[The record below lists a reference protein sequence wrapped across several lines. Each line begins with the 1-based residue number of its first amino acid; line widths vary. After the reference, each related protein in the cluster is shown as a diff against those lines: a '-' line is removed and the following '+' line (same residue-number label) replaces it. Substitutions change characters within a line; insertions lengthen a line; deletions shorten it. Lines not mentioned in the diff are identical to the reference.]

1 MAKSGKLERTL
12 QRILS
17 REGAKSQRRNTG
29 NSDPLNLSF
38 LSRRPET
45 LAKEIDKEERESHR
59 VLAGANR
66 VAASIETRFTR
77 PYV

>member
-29 NSDPLNLSF
+29 NSDPLNLSSFF
-38 LSRRPET
+38 LSFLFIPAT
-45 LAKEIDKEERESHR
+45 GNPDERER
-59 VLAGANR
+59 
-66 VAASIETRFTR
+66 
-77 PYV
+77 